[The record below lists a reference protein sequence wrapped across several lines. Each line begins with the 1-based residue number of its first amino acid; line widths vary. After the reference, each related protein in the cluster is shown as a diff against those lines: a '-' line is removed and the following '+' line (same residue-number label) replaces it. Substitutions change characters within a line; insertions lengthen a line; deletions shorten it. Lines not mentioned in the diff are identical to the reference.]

1 MERRGFLKLLG
12 LGAVTAAVASTVGL
26 EEAQAAPVNA
36 PAGQTADQFLDELV
50 AANKGDG
57 EFAQRYYRR
66 VYRVR
71 RPYRRVYRPVY
82 YYRRPV
88 YYARPRRCRWVPGIF
103 GPVWRCW

>member
-12 LGAVTAAVASTVGL
+12 FGAVAAGVVSAGIG
-26 EEAQAAPVNA
+26 EAQAAPSAA
-36 PAGQTADQFLDELV
+36 PAEAKGVDQFLDELT

-66 VYRVR
+66 RVYYA
-71 RPYRRVYRPVY
+71 RPRYRRV